1 MSLYEY
7 LQLQPV
13 DIRDDGT
20 VSELDVYAEDDIIDL
35 SADDGGTGLIESWVR
50 IEQDMHE

>member
-13 DIRDDGT
+13 DVQEDGSI
-20 VSELDVYAEDDIIDL
+20 SELDMYAEDDRIDL
-35 SADDGGTGLIESWVR
+35 SADDGGTDLIDRWSR
-50 IEQDMHE
+50 IEDDMHA

>member
-13 DIRDDGT
+13 DIQDDGT
-20 VSELDVYAEDDIIDL
+20 TSELDAYAEDDVIDL
-35 SADDGGTGLIESWVR
+35 SSDDGGTDLIQSWMR
-50 IEQDMHE
+50 IEDDMHG